1 MNKIPSTVKHCYSE
15 CKHPFFINSETRRDE
30 FHSLFLSFLPL
41 EPPEVHDVFLTDSA
55 ILALI
60 LKKTTPFSFFQD
72 PDASFDFNDFDGD
85 PMPRDQNPE
94 NW

>member
-1 MNKIPSTVKHCYSE
+1 MQTSFLHKFRNTK
-15 CKHPFFINSETRRDE
+15 RRVP
-30 FHSLFLSFLPL
+30 LTFLSFLPL

-60 LKKTTPFSFFQD
+60 LKKNTPFSFFQD